1 MIAEQVVVDYEK
13 LVYSFVARFKKYY
26 DAEDLTQ
33 VGMLGL
39 IKAFQHYDNSYDT
52 KFSSFAYTYIK
63 GEILKYIRE
72 DKCIK
77 VNKELT
83 KLAHHIDQARE
94 KLSQRL
100 MRTPTDDELC
110 SFLEIDYET
119 FVEAQNSK
127 EFVRSLDYAINED
140 SDDKNLSLYDS
151 IGIDEISFR
160 PEIQDLR
167 REFLNL
173 DDEEQKLLYERY
185 YLDKTQRETSEA
197 LGLTQV
203 GVSRKESKVLEKLK
217 NRLT

>member
-1 MIAEQVVVDYEK
+1 MTAEQVVVDYAK
-13 LVYSFVARFKKYY
+13 LVYSLVSKFKKYY
-26 DAEDLTQ
+26 DEEDLKQ

-39 IKAFQHYDNSYDT
+39 IKAFQHYDDNYDT

-72 DKCIK
+72 DKSIK
-77 VNKELT
+77 INKELSR
-83 KLAHHIDQARE
+83 LSYRIDQARE
-94 KLSQRL
+94 MLSQRL
-100 MRTPTDDELC
+100 MHTPSDSELC

-119 FVEAQNSK
+119 FVEAEHSK

-151 IGIDEISFR
+151 IGMDEIAYR

-167 REFLNL
+167 TEISNLNA
-173 DDEEQKLLYERY
+173 EERNILHQRY
-185 YLDKTQRETSEA
+185 YLDKTQQETSQS
-197 LGLTQV
+197 LGLSQV
-203 GVSRKESKVLEKLK
+203 GVSRKESKVLAKLK